1 MRYKGVLVTLWM
13 IGSFAVGAVSFS
25 PLDGAA
31 LSFATTFVF
40 WALLETRE
48 MRTQ

>member
-1 MRYKGVLVTLWM
+1 MRYSGVLVTLWLV
-13 IGSFAVGAVSFS
+13 GSFAVGAIAFS

-40 WALLETRE
+40 WALVRTWELRTR
-48 MRTQ
+48 